1 VADRVRVLVVDDE
14 ERMRSF
20 LVQELSRL
28 EFAAEGASSGEE
40 ALRIAGERDLDV
52 VLLDLRMEGMTGLE
66 ALERLK
72 ASDPSPEVIILTGHG
87 TIDTAIEAMRVG
99 AYHYLT
105 KPFKLRDL
113 DIHIR
118 KAHERTVLLRRSRQ
132 LLRLVRA
139 RVGDAGIVGGSAAM
153 KRVLDLVARV
163 APTESAVLVT
173 GESGTG
179 KELVATAVHNLSSRS
194 GSPFVAV
201 NCGALQESLLESELF
216 GHEKGAFTGAHR
228 AKEGLFEVADQGT
241 LFLDEIGELSPAL
254 QVKLLRAL
262 ESGEIR
268 RLGGTRAFTVD
279 VRIVSATN
287 TDLREAV
294 RTGRF
299 REDLFYRLSI
309 FPIEVPPLRERPED
323 VRALVLHFLATVSVP
338 GKGPFTIDEAALEA
352 LARYRW
358 PGNVRELRN
367 TVERMMI
374 LAEGNTLDPASIPPE
389 VGAPGP
395 PAPATPY
402 DADLSLDEVERRHI
416 LSVLARAG
424 GNKTRAAASL
434 GITTRTLYNKL
445 SEYGVSS

>member
-1 VADRVRVLVVDDE
+1 MAERVRVLVVDDE

-20 LVQELSRL
+20 LVAELARL
-28 EFAAEGASSGEE
+28 GFSAEEAGSGEE
-40 ALRIAGERDLDV
+40 ALRRVEERDFDV

-66 ALERLK
+66 ALARFK
-72 ASDPSPEVIILTGHG
+72 AADPSPEVIILTGHG

-113 DIHIR
+113 EIHVR
-118 KAHERTVLLRRSRQ
+118 KAHERTVLLRRSRR

-139 RVGDAGIVGGSAAM
+139 RIGGAGIVGGSTAM
-153 KRVLDLVARV
+153 KRVLDLVAKV

-179 KELVATAVHNLSSRS
+179 KELVATAIHNLSSRS
-194 GSPFVAV
+194 GFPFVAV

-228 AKEGLFEVADQGT
+228 AKEGLFEVAHQGT

-254 QVKLLRAL
+254 QVKLLRAI

-279 VRIVSATN
+279 VRTVSATN
-287 TDLREAV
+287 VDLREAV

-309 FPIEVPPLRERPED
+309 FPIEVPPLRDRPED
-323 VRALVLHFLATVSVP
+323 VRDLVLHFLATVTVP
-338 GKGPFTIDEAALEA
+338 GKGPFTIAEEA
-352 LARYRW
+352 LDALTRYRW

-374 LAEGNTLDPASIPPE
+374 LSEGSTLDLTSVPPE
-389 VGAPGP
+389 VRAPGP
-395 PAPATPY
+395 AAIPAPEEV
-402 DADLSLDEVERRHI
+402 DLTLDEVERRHI
-416 LSVLARAG
+416 LAVLARAG
-424 GNKTRAAASL
+424 GNKTRAAAIL
-434 GITTRTLYNKL
+434 GVTTRTLYNKL
-445 SEYGVSS
+445 AEYGVSS